1 MQFPR
6 HMRSPGTLAGA
17 LALVLITLAPAAHS
31 DLIPS
36 PFLPLTADQLT
47 ASNAFIGGTFD
58 CSTEGTYDAD
68 SFDLDLSGECLAT
81 GYVEGGTNYLGV
93 SIQAMLDSVVDNS
106 GVLIAGGEFSM
117 SGIIPGLGINVD
129 TLLATGTVI
138 DVEYGNAAIGRHLQS
153 LIALD
158 FVADPLGHIGDL
170 LYWGSNTSVSG
181 WVPGLEWQSSVD
193 PSDFSNFT
201 GSQYFFS
208 DASVILAEPAGLVLF
223 GFGLAIVGFSLRKRR
238 RSR

>member
-1 MQFPR
+1 MQFSR
-6 HMRSPGTLAGA
+6 HMRSPGTLAGV

-36 PFLPLTADQLT
+36 PFLPLSAEELA
-47 ASNAFIGGTFD
+47 ASNAFIGGTFE
-58 CSTEGTYDAD
+58 CSTEGSYDAD
-68 SFDLDLSGECLAT
+68 SFALDLSGECLST
-81 GYVEGGTNYLGV
+81 GYVEGGTNFLGV

-106 GVLIAGGEFSM
+106 GVLVAGGEFSM
-117 SGIIPGLGINVD
+117 TGIIPGLGINSD

-138 DVEYGNAAIGRHLQS
+138 DIEYGAAVIGRHMQS

-158 FVADPLGHIGDL
+158 FVADPLAHIGDL
-170 LYWGSNTSVSG
+170 LYWGSNTGVSG

-208 DASVILAEPAGLVLF
+208 DASVILAEPGTLMLF
-223 GFGLAIVGFSLRKRR
+223 GFGLAIFGFAVRNFRL
-238 RSR
+238 SR